1 MYFCRVAEVRLEP
14 SWKAL
19 LAEEFSKPYFEAL
32 VAFLRS
38 EKQRGKVIYPPG
50 PQIFRAFDL
59 CPVDKVKVVILGQ
72 DPYHGPGQAHGLCF
86 SVPKG
91 VPPPPS
97 LQNIF
102 RELEADLGFPPPAH
116 GDLTGWAE
124 QGVFLLNAI
133 LTVEAHKPTSHRGIG
148 WETFTDRVIAQIARV
163 RPHVAFLLWG
173 QYARSKKHLIDSTR
187 HLILEA
193 AHPSPYSAE
202 KGFFGCRHFSR
213 ANAFLIEKGLAPI
226 DWGRLD

>member
-1 MYFCRVAEVRLEP
+1 MEVAIEP

-19 LAEEFSKPYFEAL
+19 LQEEFQKPYFAKL
-32 VAFLRS
+32 VAFIKDEIR
-38 EKQRGKVIYPPG
+38 KGKVIYPPG
-50 PQIFRAFDL
+50 KQIFRAFDL
-59 CPVDKVKVVILGQ
+59 CPVESVKVVILGQ

-102 RELEADLGFPPPAH
+102 KEIETDLGFPPPPH

-133 LTVEAHKPTSHRGIG
+133 LTVEARKPASHRGKG
-148 WETFTDRVIAQIARV
+148 WEIFTDRVIQLIAQV
-163 RPHVAFLLWG
+163 RPHVVFLLWG
-173 QYARSKKHLIDSTR
+173 SYARSKAPLIDRQR
-187 HLILEA
+187 HLVLEA

-202 KGFFGCRHFSR
+202 KGFFGCRHFSQ
-213 ANAFLIEKGLAPI
+213 ANAFLVAHGLTPI
-226 DWGRLD
+226 DWGRL

>member
-1 MYFCRVAEVRLEP
+1 MAEVRIEP

-19 LAEEFSKPYFEAL
+19 LAEEFQQPYFEAL
-32 VAFLRS
+32 ITFIKDEVR
-38 EKQRGKVIYPPG
+38 KGKRIFPPG
-50 PQIFRAFDL
+50 PSIFRAFDL
-59 CPVDKVKVVILGQ
+59 CPVEKVKVVILGQ

-102 RELEADLGFPPPAH
+102 RELEADVGVPRPAH
-116 GDLTGWAE
+116 GDLTGWAL

-133 LTVEAHKPTSHRGIG
+133 LTVEAHKPTSHRGKG
-148 WETFTDRVIAQIARV
+148 WEIFTDRVIQRLSEV
-163 RPHVAFLLWG
+163 RPHLVFLLWG
-173 QYARSKKHLIDSTR
+173 SYARSKAALIDTSR
-187 HLILEA
+187 HLVLEA

-202 KGFFGCRHFSR
+202 KGFFGCRHFSK
-213 ANAFLIEKGLAPI
+213 ANAFLVEHGMEPI
-226 DWGRLD
+226 DWGAL